1 MGRQI
6 SGQNAAKWKTSVYG
20 DLYRASDLGFQFIVL
35 FFGDLYGFTGI
46 YTAPGTLHRGYK
58 NSVAQTGSF
67 DGTLNIFSFCDSFF
81 IFKLSMYFSDLDE
94 IEAGSLDETGRIFLK
109 HGNLFFSF
117 PSQNDE
123 QR

>member
-1 MGRQI
+1 MG
-6 SGQNAAKWKTSVYG
+6 TSVYG
-20 DLYRASDLGFQFIVL
+20 DLYHASDLGFQFIVL

-58 NSVAQTGSF
+58 NSLALQGSF
-67 DGTLNIFSFCDSFF
+67 DGTLNMFF
-81 IFKLSMYFSDLDE
+81 FLSAIHSSYSNFKFFSDLDE